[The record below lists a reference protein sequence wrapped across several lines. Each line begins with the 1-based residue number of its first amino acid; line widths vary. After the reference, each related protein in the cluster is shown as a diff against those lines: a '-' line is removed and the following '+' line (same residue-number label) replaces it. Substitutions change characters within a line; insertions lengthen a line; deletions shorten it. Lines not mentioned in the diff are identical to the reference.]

1 MPLLA
6 LRHTISTRAV
16 KTTVDVLV
24 QKYGGTSLQT
34 LDCVRRAAL
43 RIAEARRNGASV
55 TAVVSARGGR
65 TDDLLRLAAD
75 VGTASPSRELDQL
88 LAVGECESAA
98 LMALTLNGLG
108 VPAISL
114 TGHQAGIETTDRHGD
129 GLISRIGAAR
139 VRAAMDGGKVAV
151 VTGFQGVDHAKD
163 IVTLGRGGS
172 DTTAVALAA
181 RLRAS
186 ACEIFTDVDGVFSAD
201 PRILPAARCLPWVQ
215 PGVMAEMAFAGARV
229 LHTRCIELA
238 AMEGVEVRVRN
249 VSSQA
254 AGTAV
259 VDRQNDRPLETRQ
272 AVVAVTHDI
281 DVARVLVHCRDSH
294 RDLAPDVFEV
304 LAAQGAVVDL
314 VARSGPYENE
324 FRMGFTIRR
333 SQADSVRAALHEV
346 TASFGGG
353 VHFDENVGKVSV
365 VGMGLLS
372 RPQYTARLVATL
384 ASSGIPTSWI
394 SMSQMRLSVI
404 VPRERTVDAVEALH
418 RAFHLDRHEPH
429 EPLDVTSTTSGR
441 SAAV

>member
-1 MPLLA
+1 
-6 LRHTISTRAV
+6 V

-34 LDCVRRAAL
+34 LDCVRHAAL
-43 RIAEARRNGASV
+43 RIAEARRSGPAV
-55 TAVVSARGGR
+55 TVVVSARGGR

-75 VGTASPSRELDQL
+75 VGAAGPSRELDQL

-108 VPAISL
+108 VPAVSL
-114 TGHQAGIETTDRHGD
+114 TGHQAGIRTTDRRGD
-129 GLISRIGAAR
+129 ALISGIGAAR
-139 VRAAMDGGKVAV
+139 VRAALGAGKVAV
-151 VTGFQGVDHAKD
+151 VTGFQGVDNADD

-186 ACEIFTDVDGVFSAD
+186 SCEIFTDVDGVFTAD
-201 PRILPAARCLPWVQ
+201 PRILPAARCLPWVH

-249 VSSQA
+249 ASSQA
-254 AGTAV
+254 PGTTVA
-259 VDRQNDRPLETRQ
+259 DRPNDMPLETRR
-272 AVVAVTHDI
+272 AIAAVTHDT

-304 LAAQGAVVDL
+304 LAATGTVVDL

-346 TASFGGG
+346 TAAFGGG

-372 RPQYTARLVATL
+372 RPEYTARLMATL
-384 ASSGIPTSWI
+384 AAAGIPTSWI
-394 SMSQMRLSVI
+394 STSQMRLSVI
-404 VPRERTVDAVEALH
+404 VPRERTVDAVESLH
-418 RAFHLDRHEPH
+418 RAFQLDRQEPY
-429 EPLDVTSTTSGR
+429 EPIDVTSAASGR